1 MSLVARMF
9 VLLILSCASILAH
22 AQNGVESLFYYVND
36 ESSFES
42 LAANIDRISILA
54 PVAYNVDQDGVVWGS
69 VDPRVLKLC
78 KERGVKV
85 MPLIDNP
92 GFEQAMLSTLLASA
106 TARSRAIESMLD
118 ECKRYSYYGIQFDFE
133 NLGINDKDNFSQF
146 VRETAD
152 VLHKNGFK
160 ISAAVVHRPDKF
172 PGPTKYFKWLYKN
185 WRAGYDLTAL
195 GKTLDFISIMTYSQ
209 HTRRTPPGP
218 NAGIPWMIKNIK
230 FFLEEVPAEKLSL
243 GIPTTSQHWNT
254 EQDDEKYVAN
264 ARSWSRS
271 LKYSEA
277 TALAE
282 QFDAKINWLDDQK
295 VAYTFFEN
303 GGLFEY
309 IFFEDARSFQHK
321 LDLVKEYKLRGFSV
335 WVIGQE
341 DPNIWK
347 SLESTPIRKK

>member
-9 VLLILSCASILAH
+9 VVLILSC
-22 AQNGVESLFYYVND
+22 
-36 ESSFES
+36 
-42 LAANIDRISILA
+42 
-54 PVAYNVDQDGVVWGS
+54 
-69 VDPRVLKLC
+69 
-78 KERGVKV
+78 
-85 MPLIDNP
+85 
-92 GFEQAMLSTLLASA
+92 
-106 TARSRAIESMLD
+106 
-118 ECKRYSYYGIQFDFE
+118 
-133 NLGINDKDNFSQF
+133 
-146 VRETAD
+146 
-152 VLHKNGFK
+152 
-160 ISAAVVHRPDKF
+160 
-172 PGPTKYFKWLYKN
+172 KN
-185 WRAGYDLTAL
+185 WRAGYDLIAL
-195 GKTLDFISIMTYSQ
+195 GKALDFIYIMTYSQ

-254 EQDDEKYVAN
+254 EQDDEKYFAN
-264 ARSWSRS
+264 ARSWSQS

-282 QFDAKINWLDDQK
+282 QFEAKINWLDDQK
-295 VAYTFFEN
+295 VPYTFFEN

-347 SLESTPIRKK
+347 SLESTPTRKK